1 MKHITYIHENKDWT
15 EWQWSDKNLLPLVG
29 RVRILQGRLLGKLL
43 TLGFDLNVEAQLDA
57 VTLEIIKT
65 SEIEGETL
73 NNEQVRS
80 SVARHLG
87 IGNASM
93 PAATREIDAMVEM
106 MLNATYHYQQPLLL
120 DDLLGWHRA
129 LFPDGFSGLYRIQA
143 GSIRDDS
150 QGPMQVV
157 SGGYGRE
164 QVHFVAPSAER
175 LQDELEKFLS
185 WFNTSS
191 PSHEQNDIDLVIKA
205 GIAHLWF
212 VTIHPFD
219 DGNGRLTRAITERM
233 LAKSDDSAQRFY
245 SMSAQILKQR
255 NDYYKILER
264 TQKGDSDITE
274 WLVWFLQTLEQALLS
289 AQKTTDK
296 IISKARFWQ
305 THRQQPLNPRQVK
318 MLNILLTNFYGKL
331 TTKKWATITKCSAD
345 TALRDINDL
354 VEKGMLERSAA
365 SGRST
370 SYELVLGAVLDN

>member
-1 MKHITYIHENKDWT
+1 MTHITYIHEYPDWT
-15 EWQWSDKNLLPLVG
+15 QWQWSDKKLLPLVS

-65 SEIEGETL
+65 SEIEGESL
-73 NNEQVRS
+73 NNAQVRS

-87 IGNASM
+87 VDDKGM
-93 PAATREIDAMVEM
+93 PTATREIDAVVEM
-106 MLNATYHYQQPLLL
+106 MLNATYHYQKPLLL

-129 LFPDGFSGLYRIQA
+129 LFPDNYSGLYRIKA

-164 QVHFVAPSAER
+164 QIHFIAPSADR
-175 LQDELEKFLS
+175 LSEELNKFLS
-185 WFNTSS
+185 WFNTS
-191 PSHEQNDIDLVIKA
+191 PNEQENIDLVIKA

-219 DGNGRLTRAITERM
+219 DGNGRLTRATTERV
-233 LAKSDDSAQRFY
+233 LAQSDDSTQRFY
-245 SMSAQILKQR
+245 SMSAQIIKQR
-255 NDYYKILER
+255 NEYYKVLER
-264 TQKGDSDITE
+264 TQKGDTDITE
-274 WLVWFLQTLEQALLS
+274 WLVWFLQTLEQALI
-289 AQKTTDK
+289 ATQTTTDK
-296 IISKARFWQ
+296 IIHKAGFWQ
-305 THRQQPLNPRQVK
+305 THRQHSLNTRQVT
-318 MLNILLTNFYGKL
+318 MLNTLLTDFYGKL
-331 TTKKWATITKCSAD
+331 TTKKWAVMTKCSID

-354 VEKGMLERSAA
+354 VEKGMLQKSKA

-370 SYELVLGAVLDN
+370 IYEVALR

>member
-1 MKHITYIHENKDWT
+1 MKHITYIHEHPDWT
-15 EWQWSDKNLLPLVG
+15 EWQWSDKKLLPLVS

-57 VTLEIIKT
+57 VTLEIVKT
-65 SEIEGETL
+65 SEIEGESL

-87 IGNASM
+87 VDDGSM
-93 PAATREIDAMVEM
+93 PTATCEIDAVVEM

-120 DDLLGWHRA
+120 DDLFGWHRA
-129 LFPDGFSGLYRIQA
+129 LFPDNYSGLYRIKA

-164 QVHFVAPSAER
+164 QVDFVAPSADR
-175 LQDELEKFLS
+175 LADELDKFLY
-185 WFNTSS
+185 WFNTS
-191 PSHEQNDIDLVIKA
+191 PNEQDNTDLVIKA

-219 DGNGRLTRAITERM
+219 DGNGRLTRAITERA
-233 LAKSDDSAQRFY
+233 LAQSDDSSQRFY
-245 SMSAQILKQR
+245 SMSAQILKKR
-255 NDYYKILER
+255 NNYYKILER
-264 TQKGDSDITE
+264 TQKGDTDITD
-274 WLVWFLQTLEQALLS
+274 WLVWFLQTLEQALIA
-289 AQKTTDK
+289 AQTTTDK
-296 IISKARFWQ
+296 IIHKASFWQ
-305 THRQQPLNPRQVK
+305 IHRKHALNTRQVT
-318 MLNILLTNFYGKL
+318 MLNTLLTEFYGKL
-331 TTKKWATITKCSAD
+331 TTKKWSVMNNCSID

-354 VEKGMLERSAA
+354 IGKGMLKKSEA

-370 SYELVLGAVLDN
+370 SYEVAL

>member
-1 MKHITYIHENKDWT
+1 MKHITYIHEYPDWT
-15 EWQWSDKNLLPLVG
+15 EWQWSDKKLLPLVS

-43 TLGFDLNVEAQLDA
+43 TLGFNLNVEAQLDA
-57 VTLEIIKT
+57 VTLEIVKT
-65 SEIEGETL
+65 SEIEGEAL

-87 IGNASM
+87 VDNDSTLAT
-93 PAATREIDAMVEM
+93 TREIDAVVEM
-106 MLNATYHYQQPLLL
+106 MLNATYHYKQPLLL

-129 LFPDGFSGLYRIQA
+129 LFPDGYSGLYRIKA

-164 QVHFVAPSAER
+164 QVHFVAPSADR
-175 LQDELEKFLS
+175 LADELDNFLL
-185 WFNTSS
+185 WFNRL
-191 PSHEQNDIDLVIKA
+191 PNEQDSMDLVIKA

-212 VTIHPFD
+212 VTLHPFD
-219 DGNGRLTRAITERM
+219 DGNGRLTRAITERV
-233 LAKSDDSAQRFY
+233 LAQSDESHQRFY

-264 TQKGDSDITE
+264 TQKGDTDITA
-274 WLVWFLQTLEQALLS
+274 WLVWFLQTLEQSLIA
-289 AQKTTDK
+289 AQMTTDK
-296 IISKARFWQ
+296 IIHKASFWQ
-305 THRQQPLNPRQVK
+305 THRQHALNTRQVT
-318 MLNILLTNFYGKL
+318 MLNALLTDFYGKL
-331 TTKKWATITKCSAD
+331 TTKKWAVMAKCSID

-354 VEKGMLERSAA
+354 IEKGMLKKSEA

-370 SYELVLGAVLDN
+370 SYEVAL

>member
-15 EWQWSDKNLLPLVG
+15 EWQWSDKKLLPLVS
-29 RVRILQGRLLGKLL
+29 RVRILQGHLLGKLL
-43 TLGFDLNVEAQLDA
+43 TIGFDLNVEAQLDA

-87 IGNASM
+87 LDNASM
-93 PAATREIDAMVEM
+93 PTTTREIDVVVEM
-106 MLNATYHYQQPLLL
+106 MLSATYRYQQPLLL
-120 DDLLGWHRA
+120 DDLLGWYRA
-129 LFPDGFSGLYRIQA
+129 LFPDGYSGLYRIQA

-150 QGPMQVV
+150 KGPMQVV

-164 QVHFVAPSAER
+164 RVHFVAPSANR
-175 LQDELEKFLS
+175 LPDELDKFLL

-191 PSHEQNDIDLVIKA
+191 NEQDDIDLVIKA

-212 VTIHPFD
+212 VTLHPFD

-233 LAKSDDSAQRFY
+233 LAQSDNSAQRFY

-255 NDYYKILER
+255 NEYYKILER
-264 TQKGDSDITE
+264 TQKGDTDITN
-274 WLVWFLQTLEQALLS
+274 WLVWFLQTLEQALIT
-289 AQKTTDK
+289 AQMTTDK
-296 IISKARFWQ
+296 IIHKASFWQ
-305 THRQQPLNPRQVK
+305 THRQHALNTRQVT
-318 MLNILLTNFYGKL
+318 MLNILLTDFYGKL
-331 TTKKWATITKCSAD
+331 TTKKWSVKTKCSID

-354 VEKGMLERSAA
+354 IEKGMLKKSEA

-370 SYELVLGAVLDN
+370 SYELVL